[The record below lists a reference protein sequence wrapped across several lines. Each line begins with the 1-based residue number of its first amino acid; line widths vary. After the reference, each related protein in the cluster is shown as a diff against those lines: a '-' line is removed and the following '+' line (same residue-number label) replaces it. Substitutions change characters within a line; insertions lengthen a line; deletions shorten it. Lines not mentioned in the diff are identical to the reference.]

1 MTKADNR
8 AAAKAYH
15 QERMKKRR
23 EEAHAIDVAADL
35 EELRRLRRY
44 LIFGRKVLLPYDLTR
59 AIDDYVEKLTGDRRT
74 LHAPG
79 HSIP

>member
-1 MTKADNR
+1 MTTTENG
-8 AAAKAYH
+8 AAMKPYD
-15 QERMKKRR
+15 QERMQNHH

-59 AIDDYVEKLTGDRRT
+59 AIDDYVEKLTGDRTT
-74 LHAPG
+74 LHAPH
-79 HSIP
+79 HSIG